1 METAKSSELVET
13 ANSNNDSIRNQ
24 FSKTIEEC
32 YSGVDD
38 GPVLGS
44 GVSGQVRKI
53 THRTRGNSYAVK
65 VLDISCI
72 KTEAQMEQLRDEIDI
87 MCELDHPN
95 VVSLEEVYETD
106 TKVCLVEELCSG
118 GELFDQLEE
127 QPLYRY
133 PEEKC
138 VELVRQ
144 IATAVAYI
152 HSKGIVH
159 RDLKLENFLFE
170 STDKDSPLKIIDFGL
185 SKHFAFN
192 EAQTDTVG
200 TPYTVAPEV
209 IRGRYTANC
218 DVWGIGVIAYMLL
231 CGDPPFGGCGGP
243 ETPLEI
249 RERILAG
256 NVVFGPNPIW
266 DSVSEGAKDFV
277 RSLLVTDRS
286 LRPSSV
292 QCLNLPWLRQ
302 KNTGSDC
309 GNESDDANA
318 AKDDDSNVFNNDDDK
333 RNDGDSD
340 QPRESLEVDWRYDN
354 SFLTNVVKKEKD
366 DDDGNVINNDDD
378 RRNDGNR
385 DQLKGSIE
393 LDEAYYS
400 CSPDERSFFTNDS
413 PKKKKNSVFDDVSG
427 NL

>member
-1 METAKSSELVET
+1 
-13 ANSNNDSIRNQ
+13 
-24 FSKTIEEC
+24 
-32 YSGVDD
+32 
-38 GPVLGS
+38 
-44 GVSGQVRKI
+44 
-53 THRTRGNSYAVK
+53 
-65 VLDISCI
+65 
-72 KTEAQMEQLRDEIDI
+72 
-87 MCELDHPN
+87 
-95 VVSLEEVYETD
+95 
-106 TKVCLVEELCSG
+106 
-118 GELFDQLEE
+118 
-127 QPLYRY
+127 
-133 PEEKC
+133 
-138 VELVRQ
+138 
-144 IATAVAYI
+144 
-152 HSKGIVH
+152 
-159 RDLKLENFLFE
+159 LFE

-249 RERILAG
+249 RVRILAG

-292 QCLNLPWLRQ
+292 QCLTLPWLRQ
-302 KNTGSDC
+302 NNTGSDC

-318 AKDDDSNVFNNDDDK
+318 AKDDD
-333 RNDGDSD
+333 
-340 QPRESLEVDWRYDN
+340 EVDSSCWRYDNSFLTN
-354 SFLTNVVKKEKD
+354 SFLTNVVKKENDDDDD
-366 DDDGNVINNDDD
+366 DDDGNVINKVDDD
-378 RRNDGNR
+378 RRNDGNS

-413 PKKKKNSVFDDVSG
+413 PKKKKDSVFKRCIGKLVRKKR
-427 NL
+427 